1 MNERSNEHKESIL
14 QRNGRTD
21 GREIKSIYFL
31 GFDLQQKKKKKKK
44 VFLVFLLKIGCCG
57 DGFNAKWFVKWKN
70 ERKTR
75 GKQRRAACDR
85 KN

>member
-1 MNERSNEHKESIL
+1 M
-14 QRNGRTD
+14 
-21 GREIKSIYFL
+21 
-31 GFDLQQKKKKKKK
+31 
-44 VFLVFLLKIGCCG
+44 FLVFLLKIGCCG